1 MPAATGI
8 LTVIPFQGCGK
19 VRVPRTRHSRKKL
32 IIRGMRI
39 SILESDRQRSSCG
52 MTFKDSAHDHRT
64 VRLDTRSRTPGSA
77 FSAEDILLEILL
89 AELQAGRNAVQ
100 NHSDEF
106 PV

>member
-1 MPAATGI
+1 
-8 LTVIPFQGCGK
+8 
-19 VRVPRTRHSRKKL
+19 
-32 IIRGMRI
+32 
-39 SILESDRQRSSCG
+39 
-52 MTFKDSAHDHRT
+52 MTFKDSAHNHRT